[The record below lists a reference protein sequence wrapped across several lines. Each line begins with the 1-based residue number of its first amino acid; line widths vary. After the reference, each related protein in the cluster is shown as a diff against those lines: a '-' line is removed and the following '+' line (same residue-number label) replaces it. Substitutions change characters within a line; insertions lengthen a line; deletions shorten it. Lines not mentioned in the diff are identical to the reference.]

1 VMNTERHKQIA
12 KELLEAAAD
21 DADYAR
27 MRRTVREMGLN
38 PDLIRHTNPSG
49 EEIIPEADNA

>member
-1 VMNTERHKQIA
+1 MNTERHRQIA

-27 MRRTVREMGLN
+27 MRRAVREMGLN
-38 PDLIRHTNPSG
+38 PDLIRHTNPAG
-49 EEIIPEADNA
+49 EEIVPEVDNA

>member
-1 VMNTERHKQIA
+1 MNTERHRQIA

-27 MRRTVREMGLN
+27 MRRAVREMGLN

-49 EEIIPEADNA
+49 EEIVPEEDNA

>member
-1 VMNTERHKQIA
+1 MNTERHRQIA

-38 PDLIRHTNPSG
+38 PDLIRHTNPNG
-49 EEIIPEADNA
+49 EEVIPEENNA